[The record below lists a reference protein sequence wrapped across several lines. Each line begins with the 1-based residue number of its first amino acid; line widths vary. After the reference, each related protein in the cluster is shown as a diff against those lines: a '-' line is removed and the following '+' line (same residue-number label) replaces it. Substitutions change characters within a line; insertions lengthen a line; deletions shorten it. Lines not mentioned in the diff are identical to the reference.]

1 RGGIGNIGSPGV
13 KPNSSTPHDKDII
26 SPLAVRPDMEGDY
39 HVGRGGHGNVS
50 HEADRKAEDAK
61 NSESKRPKETTVYD
75 GSNKDGDEGLADRL
89 KNKIFGRK

>member
-1 RGGIGNIGSPGV
+1 
-13 KPNSSTPHDKDII
+13 
-26 SPLAVRPDMEGDY
+26 MEGDY